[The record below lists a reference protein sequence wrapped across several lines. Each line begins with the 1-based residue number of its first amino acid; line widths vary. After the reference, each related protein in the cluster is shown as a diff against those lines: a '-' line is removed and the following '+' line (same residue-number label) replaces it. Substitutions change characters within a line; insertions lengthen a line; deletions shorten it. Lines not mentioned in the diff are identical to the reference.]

1 MKRRTLK
8 FIACAAVMALTLS
21 VTACGGSDNSS
32 NSNTSVAENTK
43 DVKEDVSAPEA
54 DEEKEEEVNKA
65 EEEETK
71 APEAEEETED
81 EAGSESED
89 GEYFETL
96 EEAFADPEVKAAWD
110 EELGSMD
117 MDGME
122 LSYEVTGNDFI
133 VNYKVLDTVI
143 DNPDDFAEQM
153 EPVMEQLGS
162 IFSLVA
168 EVFDEAIGKEGAT
181 TVVVRFLDASDTLL
195 IEHSYK
201 AE

>member
-8 FIACAAVMALTLS
+8 FMACAAVMALTLS
-21 VTACGGSDNSS
+21 VTACGGGSDDSKS
-32 NSNTSVAENTK
+32 TPTVEDT
-43 DVKEDVSAPEA
+43 DTQEDVSAPE
-54 DEEKEEEVNKA
+54 V
-65 EEEETK
+65 EEETEDEVNEAEDEETT
-71 APEAEEETED
+71 APEAEEEEPEA

-110 EELGSMD
+110 EEIKSMD
-117 MDGME
+117 IDGME
-122 LSYEVTGNDFI
+122 ISYEVTGNDFI

-162 IFSLVA
+162 VFSLVA